1 MNKGKDKLQEPKKL
15 RNYLIK
21 SKSREVEALET
32 KILVKIH
39 PSNARGARTF
49 IDVKSDNMIFISY
62 RVISSLRI

>member
-1 MNKGKDKLQEPKKL
+1 MNKGKDKPQEPKKL

-39 PSNARGARTF
+39 PSNVRGARTF
-49 IDVKSDNMIFISY
+49 IDVKSDNVTLISY
-62 RVISSLRI
+62 RVISSLRA